1 MLSWSSS
8 AMSSTTFSNHF
19 IKGYRNSECY
29 PSTWNV
35 NIYTLTVFVSETFF
49 YLQRSLVTRHQRVH
63 ASPMVSLKLQY
74 FTPFLRNVSLDR
86 LWFYCAHSYDF
97 CRIYSCINT
106 PYFSRNIS
114 YTILF
119 LYQRKG
125 GFSFIFMTTYIP
137 SMITVLSQLA
147 SPADI
152 IRGSSRP

>member
-1 MLSWSSS
+1 MNVTHPLGMLIFTHSLFLYPKPFLF
-8 AMSSTTFSNHF
+8 STVACNAT
-19 IKGYRNSECY
+19 
-29 PSTWNV
+29 PA
-35 NIYTLTVFVSETFF
+35 
-49 YLQRSLVTRHQRVH
+49 RSGVTYGI
-63 ASPMVSLKLQY
+63 LKLQY

-106 PYFSRNIS
+106 TYFSRNIS

-125 GFSFIFMTTYIP
+125 GFFFIFMATYIP

>member
-35 NIYTLTVFVSETFF
+35 NIYTLTVCVSETFF
-49 YLQRSLVTRHQRVH
+49 YFQRSLVTRHQHVH
-63 ASPMVSLKLQY
+63 TSPMVSLKLQY

-97 CRIYSCINT
+97 CRIYSCINAT
-106 PYFSRNIS
+106 YFSRNIS

-119 LYQRKG
+119 LYQRKE
-125 GFSFIFMTTYIP
+125 GFFLFLWPRTYLRWLLSFHN
-137 SMITVLSQLA
+137 
-147 SPADI
+147 
-152 IRGSSRP
+152 